1 MTKARRIGAVLAGFA
16 ALVAVAEPATAQ
28 TTVNEELIFGLNNK
42 LMYVAVPITV
52 LVEGILIYTVW
63 KYRKSDEP
71 KPTREN
77 RRLEITWTVAT
88 AIILLFVGLA
98 SYQVLGSAF
107 IGGATASGGQEEV
120 EGLSQDYEG
129 AQAPTEEDADNATVQ
144 IEVVSQKYFW
154 QFRHMQGENSFTES
168 DRLVMP
174 ANTTVYLH
182 VTSTDWLHAFHA
194 PDLALKQDAFPG
206 QYNTIKTEAYEQGTY
221 QLYCAEYCGV
231 GHSGMLGTI
240 EVVSQEEYQQYLQE
254 NAESGSEGGSGNAS
268 GGNTSGNASGGN
280 ASGNTS
286 ALTAPSPA

>member
-28 TTVNEELIFGLNNK
+28 TTVNEELIFGLNDK

-154 QFRHMQGENSFTES
+154 QFRHMESENSFTES

-268 GGNTSGNASGGN
+268 GGN